1 MSLTHIYV
9 PGDGPAI
16 ICDTLVWYKNL
27 PEGFKAKSKL
37 AATWLSVY
45 ELFKSSDRT
54 VGVIL
59 NSWEKIRDNSVYI
72 IPLSPEQH
80 YHFYLYNREI
90 IYPEIFEQQKAT
102 LDRYNWII
110 ETKKKNKLPDEQW
123 ELFEEEARRM
133 KTAYDTR
140 VEEWIDLNINGFKRS
155 ERSAYDEEEDYRKM
169 RSAKRA
175 FLTNPEGVQ
184 EHLHY
189 ITMPLI
195 ISFLTDVAL
204 KDIKEFDTDD
214 FTQFELFTHVFNQW
228 LIDLDIDNAKA
239 EVNDLIDVF
248 NMIYVRPIDK
258 YWTEE
263 KQWVKRIKKAG
274 LEHYLFKPNNFL
286 T

>member
-1 MSLTHIYV
+1 MSLTHIYI

-27 PEGFKAKSKL
+27 PEGFKAKNKL

-45 ELFKSSDRT
+45 ELFKSSNRT

-80 YHFYLYNREI
+80 YHFYLYNREVLN
-90 IYPEIFEQQKAT
+90 PEIFEQQKAT
-102 LDRYNWII
+102 LGRYNWLI
-110 ETKKKNKLPDEQW
+110 EKKRKNELPDEQW
-123 ELFEEEARRM
+123 EQFEEEAKRI
-133 KTAYDTR
+133 KLAYNNS
-140 VEEWIDLNINGFKRS
+140 VEEWIDLNITSFKRV
-155 ERSAYDEEEDYRKM
+155 ERSNYDKEEYSKM
-169 RSAKRA
+169 RAKKRTY
-175 FLTNPEGVQ
+175 LSTPEGIQ
-184 EHLHY
+184 HHLHY
-189 ITMPLI
+189 IAMPQI
-195 ISFLTDVAL
+195 ISFLTNVSFRDV
-204 KDIKEFDTDD
+204 KEFDTDD

-263 KQWVKRIKKAG
+263 KQWINRIKKVG
-274 LEHYLFKPNNFL
+274 MEHYLFNPNNP
-286 T
+286 